1 MASNLRLQLVT
12 EGVNIQYRT
21 WNAQGRRGMPPIDS
35 NRLLLPTVQA
45 VRINPISD
53 RLGIRLLEVTRASA
67 NNFGPGVLVRIR
79 IVVRG
84 VVLLVAN
91 RPRRC
96 EDWAWRVATEHCSN
110 ETTGNQ

>member
-1 MASNLRLQLVT
+1 
-12 EGVNIQYRT
+12 
-21 WNAQGRRGMPPIDS
+21 MPPIDS

-53 RLGIRLLEVTRASA
+53 RLGVRFLEVARSST
-67 NNFGPGVLVRIR
+67 NDFGAGVLVRVR

-91 RPRRC
+91 GPRRC
-96 EDWAWRVATEHCSN
+96 EDWAWRVATEYCSN